1 MMRPAPF
8 IPCPS
13 RAIARAACR
22 VSCTAVALA
31 VTVACGS
38 PPASTPASSAP
49 ATATRTRLGYTPA
62 SSAAQ
67 QDLESRFRSGVSAE
81 SMSALHKP
89 LTERPHPAG
98 SEGTKAVVAYLERT
112 LKGFGLDVETHE
124 YQVLLAKPRVVEIA
138 MTAPTA
144 RPLPVTEPVL
154 AADPTSDHP
163 ELEGGYIAYSASGT
177 ATGQIVYVN
186 YGLPADY
193 AELATLGVSLKGKI
207 ALARYGKSHRAVKT
221 HTAEQAGAR
230 ALVLYSDPADDG
242 ATKGA
247 TWPDGYYRGAD
258 MLQRGN
264 AKYSWFWH
272 GDPLTPGVGA
282 TTDAARIPVA
292 TAPTLPK
299 IPVVVVSAAQART
312 LMSALSGADAP
323 ARFTGGLDAPY
334 KVGPGPAAV
343 RVHVEMDQ
351 GLRPIYD
358 VVATL
363 KGSVAPN
370 RQVLFGGHHD
380 AWTFGGVDPGTG
392 TTALLEVA
400 KGLGALAKT
409 GWRPARTIAFA
420 FWDAE
425 EFGLV
430 GSTEYA
436 EALKA
441 RLRDELLLY
450 VNIDMYMKGR
460 FDPGGVPSLSAFVAD
475 VAKDVPQGAST
486 VYAEW
491 QEREAARAKADPA
504 TFTPDIKALGSGADF
519 VPFQDHLAVPT
530 MAIEFIGD
538 NAYAYGT
545 YHSNYDSRAYV
556 ERVADPGFQQG
567 VLMSQVLG
575 TMALRMSEADVLP
588 FRYSHYAAKL
598 TGAIA
603 DAEGWA
609 RDAGVAADLAP
620 LRAGAAAAGQ
630 AATTFEAAVDQ
641 ALASGRLTRASATA
655 LNDRLGRI
663 EQTLADDDGA
673 PESKWYRHVFVG
685 WNIYSLYDGQPFP
698 GLLEAFRVKDAAR
711 VTHELGRI
719 QRALARMTAEL
730 DAARAEVR

>member
-1 MMRPAPF
+1 MMRLVCRSPLTHGRLRGAT
-8 IPCPS
+8 
-13 RAIARAACR
+13 RAM
-22 VSCTAVALA
+22 ALVA
-31 VTVACGS
+31 VTASLTAACGS
-38 PPASTPASSAP
+38 SPASPPSSSP
-49 ATATRTRLGYTPA
+49 ATTLRTKLGYTPA

-67 QDLESRFRSGVSAE
+67 QDLETRFRSGVSAE

-193 AELATLGVSLKGKI
+193 AELSKLGVTLKGRI

-242 ATKGA
+242 AAKGA
-247 TWPDGYYRGAD
+247 AWPDGYYRGAD

-491 QEREAARAKADPA
+491 RESEAARAKADPA

-598 TGAIA
+598 ISAIA

-609 RDAGVAADLAP
+609 RDAAVAADLAP
-620 LRAGAAAAGQ
+620 LRAAAAAAGQ
-630 AATTFEAAVDQ
+630 AATAFEAAVDQ

>member
-1 MMRPAPF
+1 M
-8 IPCPS
+8 
-13 RAIARAACR
+13 
-22 VSCTAVALA
+22 ALVA
-31 VTVACGS
+31 VTASLTAACGS
-38 PPASTPASSAP
+38 SPASPPSSSP
-49 ATATRTRLGYTPA
+49 ATTLRTKLGYTPA

-67 QDLESRFRSGVSAE
+67 QDLETRFRSGVSAE

-193 AELATLGVSLKGKI
+193 AELSKLGVTLKGRI

-242 ATKGA
+242 AAKGA
-247 TWPDGYYRGAD
+247 AWPDGYYRGAD

-491 QEREAARAKADPA
+491 RESEAARAKADPA

-598 TGAIA
+598 ISAIA

-609 RDAGVAADLAP
+609 RDAAVAADLAP
-620 LRAGAAAAGQ
+620 LRAAAAAAGQ
-630 AATTFEAAVDQ
+630 AATAFEAAVDQ